1 MRYDAGDDRD
11 TTGEPASNGYADS
24 VETDADQDIQAILE
38 TGYDQLDGFR
48 VWVDERLEMGAR
60 IAEQDCF
67 NAEFLID
74 YLANHQRKG
83 IASINEFELRW
94 FMFSHYIRKAMADE
108 ETETRLA
115 ESLQRFF
122 GYLRAEHLEAVPEWV
137 SGVMDDVEFYANRR
151 QQYAALDSM
160 DERAWERE
168 FRLWCDELEEDLD
181 TRCLWLPRDIG
192 DGIAW
197 SDVMGWREATLHAQ
211 ANAEW
216 QREREQLLRQGL
228 DFETLRDYL
237 MDTYLGW
244 LDTPQG
250 RLEEQSPRE
259 IILAERMERE
269 ELGEEGQDDGRD
281 GISEKN
287 VW

>member
-1 MRYDAGDDRD
+1 MRYDAGDNRD
-11 TTGEPASNGYADS
+11 MTGEPAANGYEDGY
-24 VETDADQDIQAILE
+24 ETEADQDIQAILE
-38 TGYDQLDGFR
+38 LGYDQLDGFR

-83 IASINEFELRW
+83 IAFINEFELRW

-108 ETETRLA
+108 ETETRLP

-122 GYLRAEHLEAVPEWV
+122 GYLRAEHLDAVPEWV
-137 SGVMDDVEFYANRR
+137 GGVMDDIEFYSNRR

-160 DERAWERE
+160 DERAWEQE

-216 QREREQLLRQGL
+216 QREREQLLQQGL

-237 MDTYLGW
+237 MDTYLAW

-250 RLEEQSPRE
+250 RLEEQNPRE

-269 ELGEEGQDDGRD
+269 ELGEAAQDDGLD
-281 GISEKN
+281 DTSEKN